1 MTINRTKK
9 PAEKGQIDFS
19 LPEIKRFE
27 LKNGLETIFVEKNNL
42 PIIQLLLFVNDGSKS
57 DPENKKG
64 LAFLTS
70 LLIDEGAGNLDALA
84 LDNEIELLGS
94 ILRCST
100 NQDSSTVSILTL
112 SENFDKSLELFS
124 LVITKPLFN
133 EDDFNRE
140 KKKQLTKIIQLQD
153 DPEYI
158 ANSAFRKILFKNTP
172 YQSPVIGYYDDVEK
186 IILDDVKDFY
196 RKTFTVKNSTLIVV
210 GNITQA
216 ELQKKLNDKLGNW
229 KNESEYEIELP
240 EIKKPERAT
249 YFVHKEGS
257 AQSELRIGTISTGRK
272 SPDFYSKTLMNSIL
286 GGQFSSRI
294 NLNLREDKGF
304 TYGAHSSFNF
314 NQKAG
319 SFVVSTGVE
328 SEHTAESV
336 NEIFKEFNG
345 IKRKILPEELEFS
358 KSYLIKR
365 YPSMFETYSQVAG
378 NLSMLPLYD
387 LPDNYFN
394 TYIDKLK
401 FVSLKEV
408 LDAAKSTLTEEN
420 IVTVIVGDEKIV
432 EKQFSDYPEKII
444 KLNSTDVLSPKTI

>member
-1 MTINRTKK
+1 MTIDRTKK

-19 LPEIKRFE
+19 LPEIERFE

-100 NQDSSTVSILTL
+100 NQDSSTVSMLTL
-112 SENFDKSLELFS
+112 AENFDKSLELFS
-124 LVITKPLFN
+124 LVITEPLFN
-133 EDDFNRE
+133 KDDFNRE

-186 IILDDVKDFY
+186 IKLDDVKDFY

-229 KNESEYEIELP
+229 KNENEYEIELP

-257 AQSELRIGTISTGRK
+257 AQSELRIGTISAGRK
-272 SPDFYSKTLMNSIL
+272 SPDFYARTLMNSIL

-314 NQKAG
+314 NRKAG

-345 IKRKILPEELEFS
+345 IKEKILPEELEFS

-401 FVSLKEV
+401 IVRLNEV
-408 LDAAKSTLTEEN
+408 LDAARSTLAEEN

-432 EKQFSDYPEKII
+432 EEQFSDYPEKII
-444 KLNSTDVLSPKTI
+444 KLNSSDVLSPKTI